1 MGDVLVI
8 ALILVAAGLAV
19 RAMVKNK
26 KAGKSC
32 CGGCDGDC
40 EHCMAHYHE

>member
-8 ALILVAAGLAV
+8 ALILAAAGLAV

-26 KAGKSC
+26 RAGKSC
-32 CGGCDGDC
+32 CGGCDGNC
-40 EHCMAHYHE
+40 ANCAMHNHE